1 VHKDSKI
8 LITGSTGL
16 VGSALLNFLKDL
28 GFKNVFGST
37 RANCNLLDFIETR
50 NYFDKISPEYVF
62 HCAGR
67 VYGIMGNMN
76 NKGIS
81 FYENVMINTNVIESS
96 RLVNVKKITV
106 MGTGA
111 IYPYPSPGLPL
122 EENMIFQGSPHKSED
137 SYAHAKRA
145 MLTMLYAYEE
155 SYAMNWAYV
164 VSCNLFGP
172 NDKFDPINGHV
183 IPSLISKF
191 YNAKKRNGRV
201 SVWGNGSAKRDFMYV
216 KDVVNAL
223 FQIMSKINGVINLGS
238 GRIYSIKEIV
248 NLLGE
253 ITEMNSSIDWDS
265 EKPNGQDYRAYDL
278 SRLDSTGF
286 KCKYEMRSG
295 LTETWDWYKNK
306 ND

>member
-1 VHKDSKI
+1 MKKNSRI
-8 LITGSTGL
+8 LITGSLGL
-16 VGSALLNFLKDL
+16 VGSALLHFLKDL
-28 GFKNVFGST
+28 GFKNVFGGS
-37 RANCNLLDFIETR
+37 RENCNFLDFIETR
-50 NYFDKISPEYVF
+50 DYFNKISPEYVF

-81 FYENVMINTNVIESS
+81 FYENIMINTNVIESS

-111 IYPYPSPGLPL
+111 VYPYPSPGLPL
-122 EENMIFQGSPHKSED
+122 KEDMIFQGSPHKSED
-137 SYAHAKRA
+137 SYAFAKRA

-155 SYAMNWAYV
+155 SYAMDWAFV

-191 YNAKKRNGRV
+191 YNAKKENGRV
-201 SVWGNGSAKRDFMYV
+201 LVWGNGSAKRDFMYV
-216 KDVVNAL
+216 KDVAEAL
-223 FQIMSKINGVINLGS
+223 FQIMSKINGEVNLGS
-238 GRIYSIKEIV
+238 GQIYSIKEIV
-248 NLLGE
+248 NILGE
-253 ITEMNSSIDWDS
+253 ITGMSSNIDWDS

-278 SRLDSTGF
+278 SRLDTTGF
-286 KCKYEMRSG
+286 ECKYDMKRG
-295 LTETWDWYKNK
+295 LTETWNWYKNK

>member
-1 VHKDSKI
+1 MKKDSRI
-8 LITGSTGL
+8 LITGSLGL
-16 VGSALLNFLKDL
+16 VGSALLHFLRDL
-28 GFKNVFGST
+28 GFKNVFGSS
-37 RANCNLLDFIETR
+37 RENCNFLNFIETR
-50 NYFDKISPEYVF
+50 DYFNKISPEYVF

-81 FYENVMINTNVIESS
+81 FYENIMINTNVIESS

-111 IYPYPSPGLPL
+111 VYPYPSPGLPL
-122 EENMIFQGSPHKSED
+122 KEDMIFQGRPHKSED
-137 SYAHAKRA
+137 SYAFAKRA
-145 MLTMLYAYEE
+145 MLTMLYAYEQ
-155 SYAMNWAYV
+155 SYAMDWAFV

-191 YNAKKRNGRV
+191 YNAKKENGRV
-201 SVWGNGSAKRDFMYV
+201 LVWGNGSAKRDFMYV
-216 KDVVNAL
+216 KDVAEAL
-223 FQIMSKINGVINLGS
+223 FQIMSKINGEVNLGS
-238 GRIYSIKEIV
+238 GQIYSIKEIV
-248 NLLGE
+248 NILGE
-253 ITEMNSSIDWDS
+253 ITGMSSNIDWDS

-278 SRLDSTGF
+278 SRLNATGF
-286 KCKYEMRSG
+286 ECKYDMKKG
-295 LTETWDWYKNK
+295 LTETWNWYKNK